1 MEYKK
6 DTYNDEID
14 LLLFMEMLW
23 HGKWKIIIFII
34 IFFLFGLIYSFQK
47 SNSFI
52 ITSKIQTGKPSNF
65 VEFMP
70 INNVLDENQLLLSE
84 NNSNGY
90 IISPSSIFKS
100 VLDEFSDYEELMHV
114 LSEDSF
120 VENRIKN
127 FEDSDKQKILY
138 GYAKSFTLSP
148 PTNAS
153 EETKET
159 FYSSSFSDV
168 SFTWHDVDNGILLL
182 ESAFNLSLKNVQKNL
197 LRDIEKL
204 ALSIDLKKQRELEKL
219 QNEINIIKK
228 GQELEN
234 ARRIQY
240 LIEQSLIAK
249 ELDIDVSQLDANA
262 LLQTQMSSLSLQS
275 ENNSISVAVDPSD
288 FPFYLRGY
296 LAIDKEI
303 AIINNRSADEQLLA
317 ASGYNDIRK
326 KILLLENDKSS
337 SQLKK
342 FLKIIESNN
351 PKDWVNYNFKMS
363 NSKSLNNFNTNIILS
378 ILLGFIAGVIYVI
391 ISNSINKRKQATT
404 NF

>member
-1 MEYKK
+1 MENKK
-6 DTYNDEID
+6 VSYNDEID
-14 LLLFMEMLW
+14 LFLFFEILW
-23 HGKWKIIIFII
+23 LGKWKIIIFTVL
-34 IFFLFGLIYSFQK
+34 FFLFGLTYSIQK
-47 SNSFI
+47 PNSFI

-65 VEFMP
+65 VEFIA
-70 INNVLDENQLLLSE
+70 INNVLDENQLLLSDS
-84 NNSNGY
+84 NNNGY
-90 IISPSSIFKS
+90 MINPSTIFKAIIN
-100 VLDEFSDYEELMHV
+100 EFNDYEEIMTV
-114 LSEDSF
+114 LGDDLF
-120 VENRIKN
+120 IKN
-127 FEDSDKQKILY
+127 KIKDFEEFDKQKTLY

-148 PTNAS
+148 PLN
-153 EETKET
+153 EERKET
-159 FYSSSFSDV
+159 FYSSLFSDG
-168 SFTWHDVDNGILLL
+168 SFEWHDVDKGIILL
-182 ESAFNLSLKNVQKNL
+182 ETAFNLVLNNVQKSL
-197 LRDIEKL
+197 LNDIEKL
-204 ALSIDLKKQRELEKL
+204 AISIDMKIQRELEKL
-219 QNEINIIKK
+219 QTELNIIIQA
-228 GQELEN
+228 QELDN
-234 ARRIQY
+234 ARRVQF
-240 LIEQSLIAK
+240 LIEQSMIAK
-249 ELDIDVSQLDANA
+249 ELGIEKNQLDGNA
-262 LLQTQMSSLSLQS
+262 LLQSQMSTLSLQS
-275 ENNSISVAVDPSD
+275 ETNSISVGVDPND

-317 ASGYNDIRK
+317 ATGYDDIRK